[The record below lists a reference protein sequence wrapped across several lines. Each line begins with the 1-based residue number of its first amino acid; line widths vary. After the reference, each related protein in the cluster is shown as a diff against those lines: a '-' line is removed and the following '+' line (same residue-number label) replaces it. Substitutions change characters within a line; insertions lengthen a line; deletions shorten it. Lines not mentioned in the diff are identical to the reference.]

1 MRYITIIFAQHFKLK
16 DFTKTT
22 FIKVKT
28 GYECIILNSDTE
40 EELAVLDADDTLS
53 VAEKR
58 SKILKI
64 VR

>member
-1 MRYITIIFAQHFKLK
+1 MIPLK
-16 DFTKTT
+16 TD
-22 FIKVKT
+22 
-28 GYECIILNSDTE
+28 YDCILLNSDTE
-40 EELAVLDADDTLS
+40 EELAGLDADDTLS

>member
-1 MRYITIIFAQHFKLK
+1 LLQNSNFSTFKLK
-16 DFTKTT
+16 FLTRTT
-22 FIKVKT
+22 FIPLKT
-28 GYECIILNSDTE
+28 DYDCILLNSDTE
-40 EELAVLDADDTLS
+40 EELAGLDADDTLS